1 MMPIAFDK
9 VCGGHAW
16 LGGGINPV
24 SKSFYERPILN
35 SPYALPA
42 LYHPLDDT
50 GQPLNGEPIAGRR
63 PSKFIVPVPASR
75 KKAAAAQSSLDLETY
90 TENAKINQIRSYL
103 DPWRAVPNPADWGV
117 TPATQRLLEHWRR
130 PREEWAGPRP
140 FFCQIEAAETMIWLT
155 EVAPRRAATKGLLDQ
170 IAKDNEEANPALFR
184 LAMKMATGSGKT
196 TVMAMLIAWQTINA
210 ARRETKD
217 FSRAFLIVAPGI
229 TIKDR
234 LRVLLPTEP
243 GNYYDTREIVPPE
256 MLPEIRR
263 AEIVITN
270 YHAFQHRE
278 TLAMP
283 KTARSF
289 LQGNDPEPIRT
300 IETDAQM
307 LARAC
312 DKLLRFDRVTVIND
326 EAHHCYRHKTGG
338 DAEGAL
344 TGDDRKEAEQNEEAA
359 RLWINGIEALDRQLR
374 KGKRTG
380 GVRAVYDLSATPFF
394 LRGSGYNEGTLFPWV
409 VSDFS
414 LMDAIES
421 GIVKLPRV
429 PVTDNLVQT
438 DTVVYRDLWK
448 HIGKWMPRSTAGA
461 NKLSPFDLN
470 PMLLTALN
478 SLYSH
483 YAGEFE
489 RWQKAGIGVPPVF
502 IVVCQ
507 NTAISKLV
515 FEWIAGFERGDA
527 EQGERAAFH
536 AGHLELFRNY
546 DEHGGRLSRPR
557 SLLIDSRQLEAGEA
571 LDKSFRDAAAP
582 EIEQFKR
589 ELAAREGA
597 GAIKGDV
604 DESDLL
610 REVMNTVGRAGR
622 LGEQIRCVVSV
633 SMLTEGWDTNTVTH
647 ILGVRA
653 FGTQLLCEQVVGRG
667 LRRQSY
673 ELNAEGLFDVEY
685 ADIMGI
691 PFDFARS
698 PQKVDPKP
706 PKPITRVHAIAERA
720 ELEIRFPRVSGY
732 RRELPSERLEAQ
744 FDDDSH
750 LVITPEDIGPT
761 SVTME
766 GIVGA
771 GVTITPE
778 VLAKLRPS
786 EISFN
791 LAKHLL
797 YTCFRDEDGFP
808 KQHLFPQIQRLA
820 RRWLDEG
827 YLETNGV
834 PIGAILYQE
843 QLARAAEKIDIAC
856 TRGGGG
862 HIVAVLDP
870 YNPTGS
876 TRHVNFITTKECWKT
891 GAQPPR
897 SPISHVVKDSSWEVA
912 LAQALEGHPRVLAYA
927 KNQALGFEIPYLDG
941 GTTRRYVPDFLV
953 RVQSKGEPLH
963 LVLEMK
969 GQRDES
975 DKSKAQ
981 TAREMWVPGVNALG
995 GFGRW
1000 AFAEFTDPYTTED
1013 EFRALMTK
1021 LIDGAAR

>member
-1 MMPIAFDK
+1 VLVA
-9 VCGGHAW
+9 
-16 LGGGINPV
+16 N
-24 SKSFYERPILN
+24 SFYERPILN
-35 SPYALPA
+35 SPYAPPS
-42 LYHPLDDT
+42 LYHRLDDN
-50 GQPLNGEPIAGRR
+50 GQPLEGEPIKGRR

-75 KKAAAAQSSLDLETY
+75 KKAAAAQASLDLETY
-90 TENAKINQIRSYL
+90 TENAKINEIRGYV
-103 DPWRAVPNPADWGV
+103 DAWRAIPRAADWGV

-130 PREEWAGPRP
+130 PKAEWAGPRP
-140 FFCQIEAAETMIWLT
+140 FFCQIEAVETMIWLT
-155 EVAPRRAATKGLLDQ
+155 EVAPRRAATRGLLDQ

-196 TVMAMLIAWQTINA
+196 TVMAMMIAWQTINA

-234 LRVLLPTEP
+234 LRVLQPSEL

-278 TLAMP
+278 TLSIP
-283 KTARSF
+283 KAARSF
-289 LQGNDPEPIRT
+289 LQGNDPEPVRT
-300 IETDAQM
+300 TESDAQM

-312 DKLLRFDRVTVIND
+312 DKLLRFERVNVIND
-326 EAHHCYRHKTGG
+326 EAHHCYRHKVGG
-338 DAEGAL
+338 DAEGVL
-344 TGDDRKEAEQNEEAA
+344 TGEDKKEAEQNEEAA
-359 RLWINGIEALDRQLR
+359 RLWINGIEALDRQLK
-374 KGKRTG
+374 KGKRSG

-414 LMDAIES
+414 LIDAIES

-448 HIGKWMPRSTAGA
+448 HIGKSMPKSTAGA

-470 PMLLTALN
+470 PLLLTALH

-489 RWQKAGIGVPPVF
+489 RWQRAGIGVPPVF

-527 EQGERAAFH
+527 EAGERAAFH

-546 DEHGGRLSRPR
+546 DEHGGRLPRPR
-557 SLLIDSRQLEAGEA
+557 TLLIDSRQLEAGEA
-571 LDKSFRDAAAP
+571 LDKTFKDAASA

-597 GAIKGDV
+597 GSVNGDV
-604 DESDLL
+604 SEGDLL
-610 REVMNTVGRAGR
+610 REVMNTVGRVGR

-673 ELNAEGLFDVEY
+673 ELNKDGLFDVEY

-698 PQKVDPKP
+698 PQKVDNPKP
-706 PKPITRVHAIAERA
+706 PKPVTRVHAIQERA
-720 ELEIRFPRVSGY
+720 DLEIRFPRVSGY

-744 FDDDSH
+744 FDEDSR

-797 YTCFRDEDGFP
+797 YTHFRDEDGFP

-820 RRWLDEG
+820 RRWIDEG
-827 YLETNGV
+827 YLITKGV

-870 YNPTGS
+870 YNPGGS

-897 SPISHVVKDSSWEVA
+897 SQISHVVKDSSWEVA
-912 LAQALEGHPRVLAYA
+912 LAQALEGHDRVIAYA

-941 GTTRRYVPDFLV
+941 GTTRRYLPDFIV
-953 RVQSKGEPLH
+953 RLDAGGPEPLH

-969 GQRDES
+969 GMRDES
-975 DKSKAQ
+975 DKAKAQ
-981 TAREMWVPGVNALG
+981 TARDLWVPGVNALG
-995 GFGRW
+995 GYGRW
-1000 AFAEFTDPYTTED
+1000 AFAEFTDPYTTEG
-1013 EFRALMTK
+1013 EFAALVNYM
-1021 LIDGAAR
+1021 IDGVAA